1 MWASKV
7 VLLVKQSQSFFVRDS
22 RMNLKACCGLLTN
35 KEDEDYD
42 YDDVEQEPLPKP
54 QMALETRK
62 KVRESKQHS
71 EYTYAFYSRIRNLK
85 FALLLL

>member
-1 MWASKV
+1 
-7 VLLVKQSQSFFVRDS
+7 
-22 RMNLKACCGLLTN
+22 MNLKACCGLLTN

-62 KVRESKQHS
+62 KVRGSSTAIIYLHS
-71 EYTYAFYSRIRNLK
+71 IPRSQKSQISAGGTLPSIAPIL
-85 FALLLL
+85 ALFVSCASPSVP